1 MQEFTLL
8 DFNPYSLSLALS
20 VSKLLVCQNIFELSH
35 KKYEHALYLNRWFF
49 GENQHKSSDQ
59 IRRLLTIMS
68 IFKI

>member
-8 DFNPYSLSLALS
+8 DFNPYSLFLALS
-20 VSKLLVCQNIFELSH
+20 VSELLVCQNIFELPH
-35 KKYEHALYLNRWFF
+35 KKYEFALYLNRCFF
-49 GENQHKSSDQ
+49 CENQRKSSDQ